1 MDGQE
6 SLVKYEPSKAG
17 VSLPIEPAPVIRER
31 TAMTVALDNLIRRKL
46 RISDPTNADQIAN
59 ALLSRYPRDKEAL
72 EREAAGAPFIT
83 FPTPARP
90 VMPTNGRAEVN
101 QATDDVERDL
111 MSLSTNALVKDI
123 FPELKGWATAIRSTV
138 ADGLDAARF
147 GMDARQRDKAFAFRR
162 RLGDYAR
169 IARFIGVLT
178 PNLNADYRRLA
189 QSLDEV
195 SALLL
200 VLMGD
205 AIANVGFGGGRFLLQ
220 APLSE
225 LQERRDAIIYA
236 LRNLMGSTQYAYG
249 PSEWPRGLVAYEQ
262 LLRYLEQN
270 GQSDLRAFL
279 QEHAIARVMDELIEM
294 AASDN
299 SDGLRALSSTAL
311 IALEAFDR
319 LIIIGRQA
327 IEPESPPLSAFL
339 TALQLF
345 VDAFENA
352 RSGHRLLH
360 IARPPIL
367 FYGLYGIGGIDNAG
381 SRLRDLVIKRG
392 DLAER
397 LDCFLGCACGPQIVR
412 CQIVL
417 DSLLYDI
424 DRAID
429 LYALGTEDFGEPEQ
443 RAGAYGYVIQAVQT
457 STLSPCLSPNQIPA
471 GSAIGDI
478 LETVKATLWQHAFA
492 KTEFAD
498 VPPGVI
504 DGTVTN
510 GPNWFP
516 SSAFLLPFYVP
527 GSTSGLNRPFISRG
541 TLQLDD
547 KPLGVFDSLR
557 TFHGIPTNQPI
568 PERLRPLSLR
578 RMDNMFTIMTQELL
592 IQRAAEPAWIDM
604 VKAMSPACIAIDDPV
619 GTMLDEAVNF
629 IDVAAEMPSL
639 EPSIPPDLETSVA
652 GISYLRHSHGGF

>member
-6 SLVKYEPSKAG
+6 SLVKYEPPKAG

-31 TAMTVALDNLIRRKL
+31 TPMTVALDNLIRRKL
-46 RISDPTNADQIAN
+46 RISDPTNAEQVAN

-83 FPTPARP
+83 FPVPARP
-90 VMPTNGRAEVN
+90 VIPTNGRAEVN

-123 FPELKGWATAIRSTV
+123 FPELRGWATAIRSTV

-169 IARFIGVLT
+169 ISRFIGAVT
-178 PNLNADYRRLA
+178 PNLSPDYRRLA

-262 LLRYLEQN
+262 FLRYLEQN

-279 QEHAIARVMDELIEM
+279 QEYNIARVMDELIEM
-294 AASDN
+294 AASDS

-311 IALEAFDR
+311 VALEAFDR

-327 IEPESPPLSAFL
+327 VEPESPPLSAFL

-367 FYGLYGIGGIDNAG
+367 FYGLYGIGGIDIAG
-381 SRLRDLVIKRG
+381 TRLRDLVIKRG

-397 LDCFLGCACGPQIVR
+397 LDCFLGCACGPETVK

-417 DSLLYDI
+417 DNLLYDI

-443 RAGAYGYVIQAVQT
+443 RAAAYGYVIHTVQT
-457 STLSPCLSPNQIPA
+457 SQSSPCRNLRQFVELTSIL
-471 GSAIGDI
+471 GSI
-478 LETVKATLWQHAFA
+478 KATLWQHAFLVD
-492 KTEFAD
+492 EFAD
-498 VPPGVI
+498 VPDDVI
-504 DGTVTN
+504 DPP
-510 GPNWFP
+510 GPEWFP
-516 SSAFLLPFYVP
+516 SGASSLAFSNP
-527 GSTSGLNRPFISRG
+527 GSGSPLNDPVISRG
-541 TLQLDD
+541 GLQLHDRTG
-547 KPLGVFDSLR
+547 GVFDYLR
-557 TFHGIPTNQPI
+557 GVHGIPPGQPI
-568 PERLRPLSLR
+568 PDGQMPSSLR
-578 RMDNMFTIMTQELL
+578 RMDNMFTIMAQELL

-604 VKAMSPACIAIDDPV
+604 VRAMSPACIPFDDPV
-619 GTMLDEAVNF
+619 RTMLDEAVNL
-629 IDVAAEMPSL
+629 IDVAAELPSL
-639 EPSIPPDLETSVA
+639 EPSIPPHLETSAA
-652 GISYLRHSHGGF
+652 GFSYLRHSHGGGS